1 MTVVAVLACCGL
13 YALAARRLRRRGD
26 RWPRRREAAAVLAG
40 AALIGAALIGAV
52 LIGGAMPIAMPMN
65 TGPTGVERTGAEQTG
80 TEQIGAAAVPWG
92 SQLPPFTAH
101 MAAHVAAGM
110 VAPLLF
116 ALARPV
122 TLTLRAL
129 PVGARRR
136 LMAVTR
142 SWPLTVLLFPPV
154 AAAVDIGGLWLLYR
168 APLPPGIHHTPLLH
182 VHLFAAGTLFT
193 FSVLALDPLR
203 HRAALPLRTAALLG
217 AATAH
222 TVLAKQ
228 LYAEGPPGTAY
239 TTTDLHLAGRVMYYA
254 GDMVEIALALV
265 VAHQWYRARERR
277 RGKDQRRRGR
287 AKGDAAG
294 TNGDAER
301 TAPIRSDTVPGSR
314 AGTYTGP
321 PHQAG

>member
-26 RWPRRREAAAVLAG
+26 RWPWRREAAAFLA
-40 AALIGAALIGAV
+40 GAALIGAV
-52 LIGGAMPIAMPMN
+52 LIGGAMPMSAE
-65 TGPTGVERTGAEQTG
+65 PTGADRTAA
-80 TEQIGAAAVPWG
+80 EQIGAERIGAERIGAAALPWG
-92 SQLPPFTAH
+92 AQLPPFTAH
-101 MAAHVAAGM
+101 MTAHVAAGM

-129 PVGARRR
+129 PVAPRRR
-136 LMAVTR
+136 LLAVAR
-142 SWPLTVLLFPPV
+142 SWPLTALLFPPV

-168 APLPPGIHHTPLLH
+168 APLPPGIHHTPLLS

-222 TVLAKQ
+222 AVLAKQ
-228 LYAEGPPGTAY
+228 LYAAGPPGTSYA
-239 TTTDLHLAGRVMYYA
+239 TGDLHLAGRVMYYG

-277 RGKDQRRRGR
+277 L
-287 AKGDAAG
+287 
-294 TNGDAER
+294 ER